1 MALLP
6 EELHKYSHI
15 RLTAM
20 SDLLVEII
28 ENLVPDYPL
37 PAKFVQS
44 LEDLRWDIDREI
56 DAGLN
61 DMEVFETQVMARASK
76 EKSHVH
82 YQDENC
88 RSRYRL
94 G

>member
-44 LEDLRWDIDREI
+44 LEDLR
-56 DAGLN
+56 G
-61 DMEVFETQVMARASK
+61 TSTG
-76 EKSHVH
+76 
-82 YQDENC
+82 
-88 RSRYRL
+88 RSTPGSTIWRSSRPK
-94 G
+94 